1 MKIVV
6 CLKQVPDSETRVKL
20 DPTGKSLDSAGV
32 SLVVNPY
39 DEYAIEEALK
49 LKEAAGAGE
58 VIILTLGASG
68 AATAIRNA
76 LAMGAD
82 RGILLKADTAN
93 ADARAISEALSS
105 TIKELSPDLVL
116 CGKQAIDDDGAQVGP
131 RIAELLGWPCVTVV
145 TKLEISPG
153 KVRAEREIEGGIEV
167 CECALPAVITA
178 QKGLN
183 EPRYAS
189 LKGIMAAKKK
199 EILEQDVTLSAPGL
213 VTSSMSLP
221 AGRSAGR
228 MVGSGKEAVPELV
241 RILREEARVI

>member
-1 MKIVV
+1 MV

-20 DPTGKSLDSAGV
+20 AADGKSMDPSGV
-32 SLVVNPY
+32 SLVVNTY
-39 DEYAIEEALK
+39 DEYAIEEAIK
-49 LKEAAGAGE
+49 LREAAGAGE
-58 VIILTLGASG
+58 VIIVSLGAAG

-82 RGILLKADTAN
+82 RGIHLKADATH
-93 ADARAISEALSS
+93 ADGRAIAEALASA
-105 TIKELSPDLVL
+105 IKDLSPDLVL

-131 RIAELLGWPCVTVV
+131 RIAELLGLPCVTVA
-145 TKLEISPG
+145 TALEITG
-153 KVRAEREIEGGIEV
+153 GRARVEREIEGGIEV
-167 CECALPAVITA
+167 CECALPALITT

-199 EILEQDVTLSAPGL
+199 ELLEQDVTLSASGL
-213 VTSSMSLP
+213 TISSMSLP
-221 AGRSAGR
+221 AARSAGR
-228 MVGSGKEAVPELV
+228 MVGTGTAAVPELV